1 VAQPETGPNESRQAA
16 EPGRKPPHEVP
27 MPGVSAKPCSRILQW
42 LELESFGGKSDVTPI
57 GQETFAV
64 RRDEMCHR
72 VTLPSMAV
80 QPKSTVRLRR
90 SSRRRA
96 G

>member
-1 VAQPETGPNESRQAA
+1 
-16 EPGRKPPHEVP
+16 

-80 QPKSTVRLRR
+80 QPKSTVDCEDHPVDAPAKLAECWCRFSGHAAVLGAP
-90 SSRRRA
+90 SQTTSRP
-96 G
+96 